1 MTKNEKLS
9 LIIKYFILFWIGG
22 SAYVTIEVFYRMH
35 SHWSMFLLG
44 GLCFIII
51 GLINEYIPWNMSIIK
66 QGIIGACIITVLEFM
81 VGLIVNIW
89 LGLDIWDYSTLPLN
103 IMGQICLPFTL
114 IWFFIALLAIVVD
127 DYLRYLMFNEDM
139 PNYYLFSKRNG
150 R

>member
-1 MTKNEKLS
+1 MIKNKTLL
-9 LIIKYFILFWIGG
+9 LIIKYFMLFWFGG

-51 GLINEYIPWNMSIIK
+51 GLINEYIPWDMSIIK
-66 QGIIGACIITVLEFM
+66 QGIIGACIITALEFI
-81 VGLIVNIW
+81 VGLIVNVW
-89 LGLDIWDYSTLPLN
+89 LGLGIWDYSALPLN
-103 IMGQICLPFTL
+103 IMGQICLPFTF

-127 DYLRYLMFNEDM
+127 DYLRHLMFNEDI